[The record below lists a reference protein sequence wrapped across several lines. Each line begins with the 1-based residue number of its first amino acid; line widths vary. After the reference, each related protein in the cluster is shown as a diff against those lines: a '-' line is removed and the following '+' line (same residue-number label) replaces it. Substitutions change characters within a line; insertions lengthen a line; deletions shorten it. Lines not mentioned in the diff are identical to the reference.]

1 MRKLTK
7 FSVWELTLLIL
18 LWKWILYIFCFLFS
32 RFPITFM
39 KFPLI
44 LYFFVTCWFF
54 RRTILLPIFANFFLC
69 CIYFLDS
76 SFYFQNFWEYL
87 FTIYLDNIYQV
98 INRSRNYVS
107 CFLTAFASVSKKSF
121 IKKELLNW
129 NEGAIVVLV
138 SP

>member
-98 INRSRNYVS
+98 INQSRNYDHV
-107 CFLTAFASVSKKSF
+107 FLQLLQVFQKRASLKKSF
-121 IKKELLNW
+121 LIGMKEQ
-129 NEGAIVVLV
+129 
-138 SP
+138 